1 MKGRKSEKSELRSEG
16 FFFFLAET
24 EVRRTFSIV
33 LDQGGRNTGKID

>member
-16 FFFFLAET
+16 FSFLAET